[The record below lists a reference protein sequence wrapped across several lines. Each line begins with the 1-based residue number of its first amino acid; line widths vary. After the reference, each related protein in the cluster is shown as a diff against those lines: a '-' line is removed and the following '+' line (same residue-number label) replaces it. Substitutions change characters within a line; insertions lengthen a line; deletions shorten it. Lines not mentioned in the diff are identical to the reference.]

1 MTIWHIQKIHTDDKN
16 FYEVIPYDL
25 FSMMRFT
32 LKMKNGIKQLV
43 KFLVNSR
50 WSEKKAQTVCTRKNM

>member
-1 MTIWHIQKIHTDDKN
+1 MTVWHIQKLHTNDGI
-16 FYEVIPYDL
+16 FYEAIPYEL

-32 LKMKNGIKQLV
+32 LKMKNGIKQVV

-50 WSEKKAQTVCTRKNM
+50 WSEKNAKTVCARKNM